1 MSMKRN
7 AGGRGMGRDSGD
19 TKIDRAELYRALM
32 LRADGNEEF
41 APADIA
47 QAIGSAEASVSRA
60 LLVLTA
66 EGVIEKLDASRFNA
80 TPMKERGLTEADV
93 TKCLSTAVARDP
105 KRASDLVELQRLKK
119 NNDEMRRR
127 LLDAIG
133 ERDRYLA
140 LLKKHN
146 IDPAETP

>member
-7 AGGRGMGRDSGD
+7 SGGRGLTRDSGD
-19 TKIDRAELYRALM
+19 TKIDRAELFRALM
-32 LRADGNEEF
+32 MRAENNEPF
-41 APADIA
+41 VPADIA

-66 EGVIEKLDASRFNA
+66 EGVIEKLDASRF
-80 TPMKERGLTEADV
+80 TSGLLKERGLTEADV
-93 TKCLSTAVARDP
+93 TRCLSTAVARDP

-127 LLDAIG
+127 LLDAVT

-146 IDPAETP
+146 IDPAESP